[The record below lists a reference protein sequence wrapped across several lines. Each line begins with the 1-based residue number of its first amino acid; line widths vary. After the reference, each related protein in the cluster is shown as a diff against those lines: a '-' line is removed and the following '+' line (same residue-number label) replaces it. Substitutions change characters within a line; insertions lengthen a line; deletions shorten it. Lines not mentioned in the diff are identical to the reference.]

1 METYQSVKEKYS
13 GLSENSLLEIIAK
26 LTGEISTL
34 RIMLFS
40 TKRERFQPDPDGQP
54 ALFDEVEKIIS
65 EPDADAEE
73 NEKDETEVSAHRR
86 ARGKRKPLPADLP
99 RFRHEIDLPES
110 EKICPLHGM
119 PLEKIGEEVIE
130 KLDIVPA
137 KVFVEEQV
145 IFKYKCPCC
154 EGNITEASRN
164 LDPIPKSFAAPGLL
178 AYIATAKY
186 TDGLPLYRLE
196 RIFQRYGIDLSRT
209 TMARWML
216 AMGELIQPLINLMHE
231 DLLTSPVIHGD
242 ETRVQVL
249 DEPGRSAQSQSYMW
263 TLARRGDDPIV
274 LFKYYENRS
283 KRSAH
288 DLLNSFKGILICD
301 GYKVYQQI
309 GLVLAF
315 VVAGCMAHVRRKF
328 WHAEKIAKKEAKKT
342 SSIRASE
349 AMSFIRKLYAIEKKI
364 KDKPPDE
371 ILAIRQLESVPIMNK
386 FHAWLIEMEAIMLPS
401 SPTGKAVKY
410 ALGQWEKLNQFTNNG
425 LIAIDNNFMES
436 HIRPF
441 VVGRKAWMFAATPK
455 GAHASS
461 AIYSLVETAKANGVD
476 PYDYLRLI
484 FKELPMAKTIEDF
497 EKLLPYR
504 AKHRFALNKFQ
515 TSL

>member
-1 METYQSVKEKYS
+1 METYQAIKAKYS
-13 GLSENSLLEIIAK
+13 GLTENELIEIIAK
-26 LTGEISTL
+26 LTGEISSL
-34 RIMLFS
+34 RTMLF
-40 TKRERFQPDPDGQP
+40 TPKRERFQPDPDGQP
-54 ALFDEVEKIIS
+54 ALFDEVEKIVS
-65 EPDADAEE
+65 EPDADLEV
-73 NEKDETEVSAHRR
+73 NEKDETEVAAYRR
-86 ARGKRKPLPADLP
+86 ARGKRKPLPAGLP

-110 EKICPLHGM
+110 EKICSLHGT
-119 PLEKIGEEVIE
+119 PLEKIGEDVIE

-137 KVFVEEQV
+137 KVFVQEQV

-154 EGNITEASRN
+154 EGKITEAIREP
-164 LDPIPKSFAAPGLL
+164 DPIPKSFATPGLL

-209 TMARWML
+209 TMARWMVD
-216 AMGELIQPLINLMHE
+216 MGDLVRPLINLMHE
-231 DLLTSPVIHGD
+231 DLLSSPVIHGD

-249 DEPGRSAQSQSYMW
+249 DEPNRPPQSQSYMW
-263 TLARRGDDPIV
+263 TLARQGNDPIV

-283 KRSAH
+283 KHSAH
-288 DLLNSFKGILICD
+288 DLLNGFKGILICD
-301 GYKVYQQI
+301 GYKVYQQV
-309 GLVLAF
+309 GMVLAF
-315 VVAGCMAHVRRKF
+315 IVAGCMAHVRRKF
-328 WHAEKIAKKEAKKT
+328 WLAEKTAKKEAKKAST
-342 SSIRASE
+342 IRASE
-349 AMSFIRKLYAIEKKI
+349 AMAFIRKLYVIEKKA
-364 KDKPPDE
+364 KGKPPDE
-371 ILAIRQLESVPIMNK
+371 LLAIRQSESLPIMAE
-386 FHAWLIEMEAIMLPS
+386 FHSWLMDIEAIILPS

-410 ALGQWEKLNQFTNNG
+410 ALGQWDKLNQFTNNA

-441 VVGRKAWMFAATPK
+441 VVGRKAWMFAATPN

-484 FKELPMAKTIEDF
+484 FKELPKAQTIEDF

-504 AKHRFALNKFQ
+504 AKRHFTLNPFQ
-515 TSL
+515 ASL